1 MYTEDELLP
10 ISLLQHYVFCPRR
23 AALIG
28 IEQYWNE
35 NAATTDGKIMHERA
49 HSDIFESRGDLRVR
63 NALHIHSFELGLTG
77 VTDVLEFHR
86 TESGGIVLPETE
98 GKWIPLPVEYKRGT
112 THEAL
117 PYHIQ
122 LCAQALCLE
131 EMLHAT
137 IERGAI
143 FWGESRRRQDVE
155 FDFDLRAKTVET
167 ISAVREF
174 IKAGKTPV
182 PKYEKKCKGCSLF
195 DLCMPR
201 EMEKKSVK
209 RYMASFFS
217 DAEGEELP

>member
-1 MYTEDELLP
+1 MFSEDELLP

-35 NAATTDGKIMHERA
+35 NTATMDGKIMHERA
-49 HSDIFESRGDLRVR
+49 HDDIFESRGDIRMR
-63 NALHIHSFELGLTG
+63 NALHIYSFELGLTG
-77 VTDVLEFHR
+77 VADVLEFHR
-86 TESGGIVLPETE
+86 TGGTGISIPGAE
-98 GKWIPLPVEYKRGT
+98 GNWTPFPVEYKRGT

-122 LCAQALCLE
+122 LCAQALCIE
-131 EMLHAT
+131 EMLHTT

-167 ISAVREF
+167 ISIVRKF
-174 IKAGKTPV
+174 IEAGKTPA

-195 DLCMPR
+195 DLCMPK
-201 EMEKKSVK
+201 EMEKRSVK
-209 RYMASFFS
+209 RYLASFFS
-217 DAEGEELP
+217 DTESEELL

>member
-28 IEQYWNE
+28 IEQHWDE
-35 NAATTDGKIMHERA
+35 NAATMDGKIMHERA
-49 HSDIFESRGDLRVR
+49 HAGIFESRGDIRVR

-77 VTDVLEFHR
+77 ITDVLEFHR
-86 TESGGIVLPETE
+86 TEEGGIALPGAE
-98 GKWIPLPVEYKRGT
+98 GNWTPFPVEYKRGT

-131 EMLHAT
+131 EMLHTT
-137 IERGAI
+137 IEYGAI

-155 FDFDLRAKTVET
+155 FDFVLRTKTVET
-167 ISAVREF
+167 ISTVRKF
-174 IKAGKTPV
+174 INAGRTPV
-182 PKYEKKCKGCSLF
+182 PKFEKKCKGCSLF
-195 DLCMPR
+195 DICMPK
-201 EMEKKSVK
+201 EIEKKSVK
-209 RYMASFFS
+209 RYLASFFS
-217 DAEGEELP
+217 DTEGEELP